1 MIGVYHSQ
9 PVHFRAIYTTGMDL
23 GQTDGFR
30 ALLDRAR
37 PSWVIHCA
45 ALTDVDA
52 CESDPGTAYTVNA
65 VIAGQVAAAAAA
77 VDAGII
83 YISTDAFW
91 DSPGPHRETDV
102 TAPLNIYTIT
112 KLVGEDAVRAANPR
126 SLVVRTNIFG
136 WSPVR
141 RRKLA
146 EWIIGQLEAGHDV
159 PGFADVRFNPLLAND
174 LADILFELTD
184 RNVTGLYNVASS
196 DIVTKYAFAVTLA
209 QEFGFDPARVKKASI
224 AETTPRALRPRDTS
238 LDVERISRLLGRTMP
253 TVVDGVRGLRRLRET
268 GYLERLNASTSG
280 EWG

>member
-1 MIGVYHSQ
+1 
-9 PVHFRAIYTTGMDL
+9 MDL
-23 GQTDGFR
+23 GEPGPFR
-30 ALLDRAR
+30 ALLERTR
-37 PSWVIHCA
+37 PRWVIHCA

-52 CESDPGTAYTVNA
+52 CESDPGSAFTVNA
-65 VIAGQVAAAAAA
+65 VVAGQVAAAAAA

-91 DSPGPHRETDV
+91 DSAGPHRENDV

-112 KLVGEDAVRAANPR
+112 KLVGEDAVQGANPR
-126 SLVVRTNIFG
+126 SLVIRTNIFG

-146 EWIIGQLEAGHDV
+146 EWILGELEAGHDV
-159 PGFADVRFNPLLAND
+159 PGFSDVCFNPLLAND

-184 RNVTGLYNVASS
+184 RSVTGLYHVASS
-196 DIVTKYAFAVTLA
+196 DIVTKYAFAVALA
-209 QEFGFDPARVKKASI
+209 KEFGFDPTRVKAASI
-224 AETTPRALRPRDTS
+224 AATTPRALRPRDTS
-238 LDVERISRLLGRTMP
+238 LDVSRVSQLLGRTLP
-253 TVVDGVRGLRRLRET
+253 TVEEGLRGLRLLRDR